1 MWARKAKRVRSL
13 DAYYEA
19 VDRAALALL
28 AALRD
33 HANPQFSSVQLE
45 ALRLRGVGEGAHGY
59 ARRRTHAVFADIS
72 QRATD
77 LLAAEL
83 KEAGVTAEMDRILQR
98 LLISFERVFAEPQ
111 LFLQAVQ

>member
-33 HANPQFSSVQLE
+33 HANPQFSSVME

-83 KEAGVTAEMDRILQR
+83 KEAGVTAEVAVEMDRILQR
-98 LLISFERVFAEPQ
+98 LLISFERVFAEP
-111 LFLQAVQ
+111 

>member
-45 ALRLRGVGEGAHGY
+45 ALRLRGIGESAHGY
-59 ARRRTHAVFADIS
+59 GRRRTEAVFADIS
-72 QRATD
+72 QRATE

-83 KEAGVTAEMDRILQR
+83 REAGVTAEVAAEMDRILQR
-98 LLISFERVFAEPQ
+98 LLTSFERVFAEP
-111 LFLQAVQ
+111 

>member
-1 MWARKAKRVRSL
+1 MWARKANRVRSL

-77 LLAAEL
+77 LLAAEV
-83 KEAGVTAEMDRILQR
+83 AVEMDRILQR
-98 LLISFERVFAEPQ
+98 LLISFERVFAEP
-111 LFLQAVQ
+111 

>member
-1 MWARKAKRVRSL
+1 MWARKAKRVRSS
-13 DAYYEA
+13 DAYHEA
-19 VDRAALALL
+19 VDRAALMLL

-45 ALRLRGVGEGAHGY
+45 ALRLRGAGEGAQGF
-59 ARRRTHAVFADIS
+59 ARRKTQAVFADIS

-83 KEAGVTAEMDRILQR
+83 REARVTAEVAAEMDRILQR
-98 LLISFERVFAEPQ
+98 LLTSFERVFAEP
-111 LFLQAVQ
+111 

>member
-83 KEAGVTAEMDRILQR
+83 REAGVTAEVAVEMDRILQR
-98 LLISFERVFAEPQ
+98 LLTSFERVFAEP
-111 LFLQAVQ
+111 

>member
-33 HANPQFSSVQLE
+33 HANPQFSSVME
-45 ALRLRGVGEGAHGY
+45 ALRLRGVGEGAQGY

-83 KEAGVTAEMDRILQR
+83 KEAGVTAEVAVEMDRILQR
-98 LLISFERVFAEPQ
+98 LLISFERVFAEP
-111 LFLQAVQ
+111 

>member
-1 MWARKAKRVRSL
+1 L

-83 KEAGVTAEMDRILQR
+83 REAGVAEVAVEMDRILQR
-98 LLISFERVFAEPQ
+98 LLISFERVFAEP
-111 LFLQAVQ
+111 

>member
-1 MWARKAKRVRSL
+1 MWARKAKRLRSL

-19 VDRAALALL
+19 VDRAALMLL
-28 AALRD
+28 PALRD

-45 ALRLRGVGEGAHGY
+45 ALRLRGVGEGGQGY
-59 ARRRTHAVFADIS
+59 GRRRTEAVFADIS

-83 KEAGVTAEMDRILQR
+83 REAAVTAEVAAEMERILQR
-98 LLISFERVFAEPQ
+98 LLTSFERVFAEP
-111 LFLQAVQ
+111 